1 MMISSWGPIVI
12 DSPCMSGHE
21 KLEFIILG
29 TGGSM
34 EGRFPDSQRHDKQAT
49 LPVNLELKSII
60 SLSFLHKESLKPSNI

>member
-1 MMISSWGPIVI
+1 
-12 DSPCMSGHE
+12 MSGHE

-34 EGRFPDSQRHDKQAT
+34 EGRFPDSQRYDKQAT

-60 SLSFLHKESLKPSNI
+60 SLSFLHKESLKP